1 MAAELKKRYD
11 YIYLDCAP
19 AFAVTDTNIISRIA
33 DRTMFVIR
41 VGLMDRRILPEV
53 ERLYHEGIYKNFAI
67 ILNGCE
73 NTSGKYGKYS
83 NYGYGYGYG
92 YGSTSSFS
100 GVGGVQKKTESQR
113 KSSKTRWEIVEVD
126 DE

>member
-1 MAAELKKRYD
+1 M
-11 YIYLDCAP
+11 
-19 AFAVTDTNIISRIA
+19 TDTNIISRIA
-33 DRTMFVIR
+33 DRTIFIIR
-41 VGLMDRRILPEV
+41 VGLMERNTLPEV

-83 NYGYGYGYG
+83 NYGYGYGHSVTSSYSSVSM
-92 YGSTSSFS
+92 GST
-100 GVGGVQKKTESQR
+100 KKVNPNR